1 MSLTEIKVRQAKPKE
16 KVYFLADDD
25 GLSLKIE
32 PNGRKSWSYRYS
44 LVGTNKRPRMKL
56 GEYPVMSLKEAR
68 SVRDEY
74 KFNDYQNKLLHKK
87 DIKTFQDICEEWLE
101 FKIKNSF
108 EDEPRCGVIQLAKKC
123 LDQDI
128 YPNIGLTPF
137 IEVKRYDLV
146 KVIKNIESR
155 NVKEP
160 VKKAYSYLNQIYD
173 YAVAMGYCEYNIANG
188 LHKILVN
195 NKIKKNYPHLNSDE
209 LSNFLARLNQ
219 INTDPIIKKALLFKL
234 YTGVRGGELLLSE
247 PHHFD
252 LDKRIWKIPALHIKQ
267 YRRKVILG
275 HDIPDFLVP
284 LSDQALEVVKSA
296 LAWSHGEK
304 YVFSSPRNNHKPIH
318 FNTLNLII
326 RKMGYTK
333 NELSSHGLRSTF
345 STILNESGLFQ
356 SNWIEAQL
364 SHTDKNKT
372 RASYN
377 HAEYFNQRVEMMQ
390 WWGDFIDS
398 CTGLC
403 CTNLSVKA
411 FSAI

>member
-16 KVYFLADDD
+16 KIYFLADDD
-25 GLSLKIE
+25 GLSLKVE

-44 LVGTNKRPRMKL
+44 LAGTNKRPRMKL

-275 HDIPDFLVP
+275 HDIPEFLVP

-398 CTGLC
+398 CT
-403 CTNLSVKA
+403 V
-411 FSAI
+411 

>member
-16 KVYFLADDD
+16 KIYFLADDD

-275 HDIPDFLVP
+275 HDIPEFLVP

-398 CTGLC
+398 CT
-403 CTNLSVKA
+403 V
-411 FSAI
+411 

>member
-1 MSLTEIKVRQAKPKE
+1 
-16 KVYFLADDD
+16 
-25 GLSLKIE
+25 
-32 PNGRKSWSYRYS
+32 
-44 LVGTNKRPRMKL
+44 
-56 GEYPVMSLKEAR
+56 
-68 SVRDEY
+68 
-74 KFNDYQNKLLHKK
+74 
-87 DIKTFQDICEEWLE
+87 
-101 FKIKNSF
+101 
-108 EDEPRCGVIQLAKKC
+108 
-123 LDQDI
+123 
-128 YPNIGLTPF
+128 
-137 IEVKRYDLV
+137 
-146 KVIKNIESR
+146 
-155 NVKEP
+155 
-160 VKKAYSYLNQIYD
+160 
-173 YAVAMGYCEYNIANG
+173 MGYCEYNIAHG

-209 LSNFLARLNQ
+209 LSNFLAKLNQ

-234 YTGVRGGELLLSE
+234 YTGVRGGELLLCE

-252 LDKRIWKIPALHIKQ
+252 LDKKIWKIPALHIKQ

-275 HDIPDFLVP
+275 HDIPDFFVP

-296 LAWSHGEK
+296 LVWSHGEK
-304 YVFSSPRNNHKPIH
+304 YVFSSPRNNNKPIH

-333 NELSSHGLRSTF
+333 NELTSHGLRSTF

-377 HAEYFNQRVEMMQ
+377 HAEYFNQRMEMMQ

-398 CTGLC
+398 CTV
-403 CTNLSVKA
+403 N
-411 FSAI
+411 

>member
-16 KVYFLADDD
+16 KIYFLADDD

-173 YAVAMGYCEYNIANG
+173 
-188 LHKILVN
+188 
-195 NKIKKNYPHLNSDE
+195 
-209 LSNFLARLNQ
+209 
-219 INTDPIIKKALLFKL
+219 
-234 YTGVRGGELLLSE
+234 
-247 PHHFD
+247 
-252 LDKRIWKIPALHIKQ
+252 
-267 YRRKVILG
+267 
-275 HDIPDFLVP
+275 
-284 LSDQALEVVKSA
+284 
-296 LAWSHGEK
+296 
-304 YVFSSPRNNHKPIH
+304 
-318 FNTLNLII
+318 
-326 RKMGYTK
+326 
-333 NELSSHGLRSTF
+333 
-345 STILNESGLFQ
+345 
-356 SNWIEAQL
+356 
-364 SHTDKNKT
+364 
-372 RASYN
+372 
-377 HAEYFNQRVEMMQ
+377 
-390 WWGDFIDS
+390 
-398 CTGLC
+398 
-403 CTNLSVKA
+403 
-411 FSAI
+411 

>member
-1 MSLTEIKVRQAKPKE
+1 MSLTELKVRQAKLKE
-16 KVYFLADDD
+16 KIYFLADDD
-25 GLSLKIE
+25 GLSLKVE

-44 LVGTNKRPRMKL
+44 LEGTKKRPRVKL
-56 GEYPVMSLKEAR
+56 GEYPLMSLKEAR
-68 SVRDEY
+68 IARDEY
-74 KFNDYQNKLLHKK
+74 KFSGYQNESLYKK
-87 DIKTFQDICEEWLE
+87 NIKSFQDIYEEWID

-108 EDEPRCGVIQLAKKC
+108 KDEPRCGVIQLAKKC
-123 LDQDI
+123 LNHDI
-128 YPNIGLTPF
+128 YPEIGEMPF
-137 IEVKRYDLV
+137 NEIKRYDLV
-146 KVIKNIESR
+146 KIIKNIESR

-188 LHKILVN
+188 LHKILIN
-195 NKIKKNYPHLNSDE
+195 NKVKKNYPY
-209 LSNFLARLNQ
+209 LSSQDIPMFLSRLNK

-234 YTGVRGGELLLSE
+234 YTGVRGSELLLCE

-252 LDKRIWKIPALHIKQ
+252 LDKKLWKIPALHIKQ
-267 YRRKVILG
+267 YRRRVILG
-275 HDIPDFLVP
+275 HDIPDFFVP
-284 LSDQALEVVKSA
+284 LSDQALEVLKSA
-296 LAWSHGEK
+296 LVWSHGEK
-304 YVFSSPRNNHKPIH
+304 YVFSSPRNNNKPIH

-345 STILNESGLFQ
+345 STVLNESGLFQ

-377 HAEYFNQRVEMMQ
+377 HADYFNQRVEMMQ
-390 WWGDFIDS
+390 WWGNFIDKCNRS
-398 CTGLC
+398 L
-403 CTNLSVKA
+403 L
-411 FSAI
+411 

>member
-275 HDIPDFLVP
+275 HDIPEFLVP

-390 WWGDFIDS
+390 WLGDFIDS
-398 CTGLC
+398 CT
-403 CTNLSVKA
+403 V
-411 FSAI
+411 

>member
-333 NELSSHGLRSTF
+333 NELTSHGLRSTF
-345 STILNESGLFQ
+345 NTILNESGLFQ

-398 CTGLC
+398 CT
-403 CTNLSVKA
+403 V
-411 FSAI
+411 

>member
-128 YPNIGLTPF
+128 YPNIGLTSF

-275 HDIPDFLVP
+275 HDIPEFLVP

-398 CTGLC
+398 CT
-403 CTNLSVKA
+403 V
-411 FSAI
+411 

>member
-1 MSLTEIKVRQAKPKE
+1 MSLTEIKVRQAKSKE
-16 KVYFLADDD
+16 KIYFLADDD
-25 GLSLKIE
+25 GLSLKVE

-44 LVGTNKRPRMKL
+44 LAGTNKRPRMKL

-74 KFNDYQNKLLHKK
+74 KFNNYENKPLHKK
-87 DIKTFQDICEEWLE
+87 YIKTFQDICEEWLE

-123 LDQDI
+123 LDQDV
-128 YPNIGLTPF
+128 YPNIGLMPF
-137 IEVKRYDLV
+137 IEIKRYDLV
-146 KVIKNIESR
+146 KIIKKIESR

-173 YAVAMGYCEYNIANG
+173 YAVAMGYCEYNIAHG

-209 LSNFLARLNQ
+209 LSNFLAKLNQ

-234 YTGVRGGELLLSE
+234 YTGVRGGELLLCE

-252 LDKRIWKIPALHIKQ
+252 LDKKIWKIPALHIKQ

-275 HDIPDFLVP
+275 HDIPDFFVP

-296 LAWSHGEK
+296 LVWSHGEK
-304 YVFSSPRNNHKPIH
+304 YVFSSPRNNNKPIH
-318 FNTLNLII
+318 FNTLN
-326 RKMGYTK
+326 
-333 NELSSHGLRSTF
+333 
-345 STILNESGLFQ
+345 
-356 SNWIEAQL
+356 W
-364 SHTDKNKT
+364 
-372 RASYN
+372 
-377 HAEYFNQRVEMMQ
+377 
-390 WWGDFIDS
+390 
-398 CTGLC
+398 LC

-411 FSAI
+411 FLAI

>member
-195 NKIKKNYPHLNSDE
+195 NKIKKNYPYLNSDE

-398 CTGLC
+398 CT
-403 CTNLSVKA
+403 V
-411 FSAI
+411 

>member
-44 LVGTNKRPRMKL
+44 LAGTNKRPRMKL

-326 RKMGYTK
+326 RKMEYTK

-398 CTGLC
+398 CT
-403 CTNLSVKA
+403 V
-411 FSAI
+411 

>member
-275 HDIPDFLVP
+275 HDIPEFLVP

-390 WWGDFIDS
+390 WWGDFVDN
-398 CTGLC
+398 CTL
-403 CTNLSVKA
+403 
-411 FSAI
+411 

>member
-275 HDIPDFLVP
+275 HDIPEFLVP

-398 CTGLC
+398 CTRS
-403 CTNLSVKA
+403 LS
-411 FSAI
+411 

>member
-44 LVGTNKRPRMKL
+44 LAGTNKRPRMKL

-398 CTGLC
+398 CT
-403 CTNLSVKA
+403 V
-411 FSAI
+411 